1 VSFERIEHYEERR
14 SPRPWHLA
22 TGSLACP
29 SCDAPVVLATPRARP
44 TDALQCPFCDCAGAL
59 HEFLSLAQPARA
71 PRVNI
76 LVR

>member
-1 VSFERIEHYEERR
+1 VNFERIEHHEERR
-14 SPRPWHLA
+14 SARPWHVA

-29 SCDAPVVLATPRARP
+29 SCDAPVLMTTQRARP
-44 TDALQCPFCDCAGAL
+44 ADALHCPFCDRSGAVR
-59 HEFLSLAQPARA
+59 EFLSLAQPARA